1 MLMTID
7 IHSFLPRAAETAT
20 ASPCRHK
27 PVDDGRQAGHYEP
40 ALAERWM
47 R

>member
-1 MLMTID
+1 MLVTLD

-20 ASPCRHK
+20 ASPCRQK
-27 PVDDGRQAGHYEP
+27 PVDDGRQAGHER

>member
-1 MLMTID
+1 MLMTFD
-7 IHSFLPRAAETAT
+7 IHSFLPRAAEAVT
-20 ASPCRHK
+20 ASPCWRK
-27 PVDDGRQAGHYEP
+27 PVNDGRQAGYEP

>member
-1 MLMTID
+1 MFITLD
-7 IHSFLPRAAETAT
+7 IHSFLPLAAEAAT

-27 PVDDGRQAGHYEP
+27 PVNDGRQAGQEP
-40 ALAERWM
+40 ALAERCM